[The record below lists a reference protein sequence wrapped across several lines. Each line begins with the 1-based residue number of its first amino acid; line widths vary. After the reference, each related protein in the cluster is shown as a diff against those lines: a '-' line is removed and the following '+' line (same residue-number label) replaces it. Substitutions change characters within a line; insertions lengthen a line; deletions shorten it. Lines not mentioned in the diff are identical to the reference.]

1 MVETV
6 VPSRPVTASVISHLG
21 SLGFGVGDGQA
32 PDPSTFPY
40 SVVYSLDAVSRSGP
54 MNDGQADV
62 VHTQQVTVV
71 GETQE
76 QAQKLLDKVRV
87 KMRDGTFSM
96 GGFGREVSL
105 IEVDEGDGVERDGRE
120 QPPLFYAIDVYMI
133 TTTPA

>member
-54 MNDGQADV
+54 MSDGQADV

-87 KMRDGTFSM
+87 RMRDETLTIS
-96 GGFGREVSL
+96 GREVSL

>member
-6 VPSRPVTASVISHLG
+6 VPSRPVTASVITHLG

-40 SVVYSLDAVSRSGP
+40 SVVYSLDAVARSGP

-62 VHTQQVTVV
+62 IHTQQVTVV

-87 KMRDGTFSM
+87 RMRDETLVISD
-96 GGFGREVSL
+96 REVSL

-120 QPPLFYAIDVYMI
+120 QPPLFYAIDAYMI

>member
-6 VPSRPVTASVISHLG
+6 VPSRPVTASVITHLG
-21 SLGFGVGDGQA
+21 SLGFGVGDGRA
-32 PDPSTFPY
+32 PDPSTLPY

-76 QAQKLLDKVRV
+76 QTQKLLDKVRV
-87 KMRDGTFSM
+87 RMRDETLTIS
-96 GGFGREVSL
+96 GREVSL
-105 IEVDEGDGVERDGRE
+105 VEVDEGDGVERDGRE

>member
-6 VPSRPVTASVISHLG
+6 VPSRPVTASVITHLG

-40 SVVYSLDAVSRSGP
+40 SVVYSLDAVGRSGP
-54 MNDGQADV
+54 INDGQADV

-87 KMRDGTFSM
+87 RMRDETLTIT
-96 GGFGREVSL
+96 GREVSL

>member
-6 VPSRPVTASVISHLG
+6 VPSRPVTASVITHLG

-40 SVVYSLDAVSRSGP
+40 SVVYSLDAGDRSGP

-87 KMRDGTFSM
+87 KMRDETLTIAD
-96 GGFGREVSL
+96 REVSL

-133 TTTPA
+133 TTTPE

>member
-6 VPSRPVTASVISHLG
+6 VPSRPVTASVITHLD

-40 SVVYSLDAVSRSGP
+40 SVVYSLDAAGRSGP

-87 KMRDGTFSM
+87 KMRDETLTIAD
-96 GGFGREVSL
+96 REVSL

-133 TTTPA
+133 TTTPE

>member
-87 KMRDGTFSM
+87 RMRDETLTIA
-96 GGFGREVSL
+96 GREVSL

>member
-6 VPSRPVTASVISHLG
+6 VPSRPVTASVITHLG

-40 SVVYSLDAVSRSGP
+40 SVVYSLDAVDRSGP

-87 KMRDGTFSM
+87 LMRDETLTIAD
-96 GGFGREVSL
+96 REVSL

-133 TTTPA
+133 TTTPE